1 MRSFL
6 FSSGTLLKYVFTGK
20 FKAPDDTWQHKKFE
34 LTEYEL
40 FVVTEGTLYL
50 SYDNENFTVSSGE
63 YLLLPPSAS
72 YRQGFRPSYCAFYWL
87 HFAPYR
93 PETQCP
99 PPADNFLSGIS
110 NAFFVIPQTGVL
122 PKPEKIVVLMK
133 QLQDSVKTLYPQ
145 IALDAMSTSIVAE
158 LYGQLLRETPDDSE
172 LRSDRQIY
180 SDILDFIRLHIAEN
194 LKVTDIASH
203 FGYNAKYL
211 SHLFAERS
219 GMPLKQ
225 FILRQKIDTANF
237 LLTDTNQSIADIAKA
252 LGFSDS
258 HNFSRTY
265 KKATGMT
272 PSDYRN
278 TFDKRLLYHE

>member
-1 MRSFL
+1 MS
-6 FSSGTLLKYVFTGK
+6 
-20 FKAPDDTWQHKKFE
+20 
-34 LTEYEL
+34 
-40 FVVTEGTLYL
+40 
-50 SYDNENFTVSSGE
+50 
-63 YLLLPPSAS
+63 
-72 YRQGFRPSYCAFYWL
+72 
-87 HFAPYR
+87 
-93 PETQCP
+93 

-158 LYGQLLRETPDDSE
+158 LYGQLLRETSDDSE